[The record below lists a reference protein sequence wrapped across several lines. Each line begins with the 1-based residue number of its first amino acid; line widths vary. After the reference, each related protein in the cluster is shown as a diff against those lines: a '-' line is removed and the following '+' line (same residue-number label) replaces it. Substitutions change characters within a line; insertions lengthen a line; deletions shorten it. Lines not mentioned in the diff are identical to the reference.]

1 MARLLHRVLSV
12 LAWTTVVLLAAFG
25 LYFSFANY
33 PALAIAV
40 TAAIAILLAYVERN
54 LRRRQR
60 EVDDARRRARARV
73 DVP

>member
-1 MARLLHRVLSV
+1 VGRLLHRVISV
-12 LAWTTVVLLAAFG
+12 LAWTTFALLAAFG

-33 PALAIAV
+33 PALAISVAAV
-40 TAAIAILLAYVERN
+40 ALLLGYVERK

-60 EVDDARRRARARV
+60 EFDDARRRARARV